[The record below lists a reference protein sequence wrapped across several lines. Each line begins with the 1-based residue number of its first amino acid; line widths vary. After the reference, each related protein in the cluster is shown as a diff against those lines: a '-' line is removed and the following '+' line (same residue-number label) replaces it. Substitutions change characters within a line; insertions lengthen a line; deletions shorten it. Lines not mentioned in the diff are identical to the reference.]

1 MARTRS
7 RAVSTKT
14 QTFRSGEKAG
24 EVVAP
29 PNPMP
34 TDGNAAAAGVRVKVS
49 RAAGAAV
56 WESYP
61 GLTPAE
67 ASRAAERAGWRV
79 LEVARITG
87 IPAAV
92 AIPAARSLSRGRRF
106 DLLMF
111 SQELLTLLQAGLNLT
126 EALETLLAK
135 ARPGMELDTL
145 AQIVE
150 CLHQGRAFS
159 DVLQDQQQV
168 FPEVYVATARASERT
183 GTLAQALER
192 FIAYQQQFDLLR
204 RKLVSASAYPAMLL
218 AVGAFV
224 VLFLLGF
231 VVPRFA
237 AVYESAGREIPALSR
252 GLLWVG
258 KMIHGHTALVLVCAL
273 AAATAA
279 VTSLRSA
286 QTRQWLVD
294 LFLGLPTLR
303 ERAALF
309 RLSRFYRALAL
320 LLASG
325 LALPRAMGMVAGL
338 LGPPQRAALAN
349 ARMQLEQGL
358 PISQTLVANGLASAV
373 AESLVKVGEKSGQLA
388 QMLERTAKFHDDE
401 FGRWIES
408 TSRLIEPILMLLIG
422 LVIGTVVVLMYLPIF
437 DLAGTF

>member
-1 MARTRS
+1 LTR
-7 RAVSTKT
+7 A
-14 QTFRSGEKAG
+14 SGTPATG
-24 EVVAP
+24 
-29 PNPMP
+29 
-34 TDGNAAAAGVRVKVS
+34 GVRVKVS
-49 RAAGAAV
+49 RAAEAAV

-61 GLTPAE
+61 GLTAAE
-67 ASRAAERAGWRV
+67 ASRAAQRAGWRV
-79 LEVARITG
+79 LEVMPATG
-87 IPAAV
+87 TPAIGV
-92 AIPAARSLSRGRRF
+92 APAGPLLVGTRRF
-106 DLLMF
+106 DLLLF

-126 EALETLLAK
+126 EALETLRAK
-135 ARPGMELDTL
+135 ARPGVERDTL
-145 AQIVE
+145 VHIVE
-150 CLHQGRAFS
+150 RLHQGRAFS
-159 DVLQDQQQV
+159 GVLQDMPQT
-168 FPEVYVATARASERT
+168 FPEVYIATIRASAQT

-204 RKLVSASAYPAMLL
+204 RKLVSAAVYPAMLL

-237 AVYESAGREIPALSR
+237 AVYESAGREIPALSQ

-258 KMIHGHTALVLVCAL
+258 KMIHGHTTLMLACAVAAI
-273 AAATAA
+273 AAA
-279 VTSLRSA
+279 VMWLRSA
-286 QTRQWLVD
+286 HTRQSLVD
-294 LFLGLPTLR
+294 LFLDLPTLR
-303 ERAALF
+303 DRAALF

-338 LGPPQRAALAN
+338 LGPSQRAALAN
-349 ARMQLEQGL
+349 ARTQLEQGL

-373 AESLVKVGEKSGQLA
+373 AESLVKVGERSGQLA

-401 FGRWIES
+401 LGRWIES
-408 TSRLIEPILMLLIG
+408 ASRLIEPVLMLLIG